1 MNILKPIILLISLVL
16 PLFILSCR
24 NSNVP
29 AIEIVARAGDRYLTR
44 EELLNWMP
52 KNIPEEQKEI
62 LARQYIDRWVNKT
75 VLALSAQSDGIQ
87 LTAYEKWSLDNL
99 QKEMLAQKYLNSKL
113 PRELIITDQ
122 EIATYYEEK
131 KDQFI
136 RSEDEVHLIQLF
148 LENLDR
154 AIAEEIREQQ
164 SLLEVIKKNYLDTQ
178 INRIVEKNGDLG
190 YVPVE
195 NLRKEIA
202 RQVKNGRTGRIYGPI
217 NIEKG
222 YYYFQMMDKQSAGSY
237 RSLDLVQEEIR
248 MRLISIKREKLAEDL
263 SKRIS
268 EKYSVEIFPEHIQ

>member
-1 MNILKPIILLISLVL
+1 MNILKAIIRLISLVL
-16 PLFILSCR
+16 LLFILNCR
-24 NSNVP
+24 SSNVP
-29 AIEIVARAGDRYLTR
+29 AIEIVARAGDQYLTR

-75 VLALSAQSDGIQ
+75 VLAISAKSDGIQ
-87 LTAYEKWSLDNL
+87 LTAYERWSLDNL
-99 QKEMLAQKYLNSKL
+99 HKEMLAQKYLNSKL
-113 PRELIITDQ
+113 PREIIITDQ

-136 RSEDEVHLIQLF
+136 RGEDEVHLIQLF

-222 YYYFQMMDKQSAGSY
+222 YYYFQMMDKQNAGSY

-248 MRLISIKREKLAEDL
+248 IRLISIKREKLAEEL
-263 SKRIS
+263 SRKIS

>member
-29 AIEIVARAGDRYLTR
+29 AIEIVARAGDQYLTR

-113 PRELIITDQ
+113 PKELIITDQ

-248 MRLISIKREKLAEDL
+248 MRLISIKRERLAEDL

-268 EKYSVEIFPEHIQ
+268 EQYSVEIFPEHIQ